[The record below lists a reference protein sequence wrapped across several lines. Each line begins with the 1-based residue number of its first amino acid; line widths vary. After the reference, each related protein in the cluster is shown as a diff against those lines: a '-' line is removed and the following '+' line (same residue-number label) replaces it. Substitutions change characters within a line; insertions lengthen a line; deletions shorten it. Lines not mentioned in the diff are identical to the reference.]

1 MMPLKKTRPSLRP
14 EGRTSRIFD
23 SGQKCS
29 SHLHTPKA
37 FFTQSAFTLIEQ
49 KKKSNT
55 SLRPQGRTSRLPQAN
70 SSHLHIFT
78 QSAFT
83 LIELLVVVAIIG
95 ILATLLFPV
104 TASLRSKGRT
114 ALCLSNIRQVGMLHL
129 MYTENYNDIFCPA
142 WDTDFNQWDSS
153 GDYKKGGTL
162 SIALREVADAN
173 KTEVFSC
180 PEAQTSLTFNKDW
193 TPRFAGYGYNYLLS
207 FASSRD
213 FPPNYRPVSLGKVRR
228 PSAVIIAADAA
239 CYLSAKS
246 LGPTSFTNP
255 PSSGTGGYADF
266 RHDGR
271 AIAVYVDG
279 HAASNGTIF
288 PAKDGEERLG
298 YLTKDDSAYDPFF
311 SQ

>member
-1 MMPLKKTRPSLRP
+1 MMPLKKTSPSLRP
-14 EGRTSRIFD
+14 EGRTS
-23 SGQKCS
+23 
-29 SHLHTPKA
+29 HLHI
-37 FFTQSAFTLIEQ
+37 FTQSAFTLIEQ

-55 SLRPQGRTSRLPQAN
+55 SLRPQGRTSRSFLHSKKNA
-70 SSHLHIFT
+70 SHLHTPKAFFT

-213 FPPNYRPVSLGKVRR
+213 FPPNYSPVSLGKVRR

-246 LGPTSFTNP
+246 IGPTSFTNP

>member
-37 FFTQSAFTLIEQ
+37 F
-49 KKKSNT
+49 
-55 SLRPQGRTSRLPQAN
+55 
-70 SSHLHIFT
+70 FT